1 MISQNI
7 SSVNIKINEEVQ
19 MDNKNNESL
28 INKSNVKSKS
38 HF

>member
-1 MISQNI
+1 MISQNM
-7 SSVNIKINEEVQ
+7 SSVNIKYNEEVQ

-38 HF
+38 PF